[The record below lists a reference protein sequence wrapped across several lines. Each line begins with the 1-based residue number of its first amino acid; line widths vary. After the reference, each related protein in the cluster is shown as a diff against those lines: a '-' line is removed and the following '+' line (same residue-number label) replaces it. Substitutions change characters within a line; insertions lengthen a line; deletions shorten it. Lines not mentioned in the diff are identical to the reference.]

1 MPSEQPLPIAAC
13 EERRAQPAPRSA
25 PGSTEARPDELGS
38 APAAGDQRVLERS
51 GRPRSLFP
59 QQIRPLPER
68 AKIKLMAL
76 LPRCP
81 ATHKL
86 LCPLDFDRL
95 NPRLARS
102 SRRVEKLLRPEQRM
116 RDGEVLRRYCVP
128 SILLVQEFL
137 LDGS

>member
-1 MPSEQPLPIAAC
+1 LLHAKS
-13 EERRAQPAPRSA
+13 
-25 PGSTEARPDELGS
+25 DELSPRLVPLLVVTKHVLTGLVPLLPQATS
-38 APAAGDQRVLERS
+38 ECLSGLDVQRS
-51 GRPRSLFP
+51 SFP

-68 AKIKLMAL
+68 AKVKLMTL

-81 ATHKL
+81 VTNKL
-86 LCPLDFDRL
+86 LRPLDFDRL

-102 SRRVEKLLRPEQRM
+102 SRLVEKLLRPKQRL

-128 SILLVQEFL
+128 SILLVHELL